1 MLFRESLK
9 TALNGL
15 KVNKSRSLLTIL
27 GIVIG
32 ITAIIMIMS
41 LGKGAEELIL
51 GEIRGMGGQTIAI
64 NPGRQPSGP
73 TGILEMFTDSLT
85 EKDVEALQNPA
96 NVPGIKDIMPQVVLV
111 APIIFEN
118 ESERTTI
125 VGGTGIFTDIL
136 GVYPEKGSIF
146 TEDDIRQ
153 NASVVVL
160 GDDVR
165 EKLFGDS
172 DAVGQKVRIKDRN
185 FRVIG
190 VFPKSGTVAF
200 FNLDE
205 MALVPYSTAQKYL
218 LGIDYFHEIDVRA
231 ENERIVPQVVRD
243 IELTLR
249 ELHNIDDPDKDDF
262 YVTTQADAMEMVST
276 VTGVLTL
283 LLTAVAAI
291 SLVVGGIGIMN
302 IMLVSVSERT
312 REIGLRKAIGATY
325 KDILTQFLLESVLLT
340 AFGGLIGVFFGGV
353 LSFLVALGLSKFANL
368 NWDFVFPIS
377 SAVLGV
383 GVAGAVGLFF
393 GIFPARQAAKKSP
406 IEALRYE

>member
-302 IMLVSVSERT
+302 IMLVAVTERI
-312 REIGLRKAIGATY
+312 REIGLRKALGATRFNIALGS
-325 KDILTQFLLESVLLT
+325 KGNDLFLLSV
-340 AFGGLIGVFFGGV
+340 
-353 LSFLVALGLSKFANL
+353 SFLC
-368 NWDFVFPIS
+368 P
-377 SAVLGV
+377 
-383 GVAGAVGLFF
+383 
-393 GIFPARQAAKKSP
+393 
-406 IEALRYE
+406 